1 MFSNRTVGIPL
12 KKESPLMAKVF
23 SVYYKFFSIKVFSS
37 DSNVTYSFIEY
48 ERISSYKKI
57 AMYYYL
63 AYNIAIINI
72 QLQRNANSIN

>member
-12 KKESPLMAKVF
+12 KKEPPLMAKVF

-48 ERISSYKKI
+48 ERI
-57 AMYYYL
+57 
-63 AYNIAIINI
+63 
-72 QLQRNANSIN
+72 

>member
-12 KKESPLMAKVF
+12 RKESPLMAKVF

-48 ERISSYKKI
+48 ERI
-57 AMYYYL
+57 
-63 AYNIAIINI
+63 
-72 QLQRNANSIN
+72 

>member
-37 DSNVTYSFIEY
+37 DSNVTYSFIAV
-48 ERISSYKKI
+48 SYTHLTLPTI
-57 AMYYYL
+57 A
-63 AYNIAIINI
+63 
-72 QLQRNANSIN
+72 

>member
-37 DSNVTYSFIEY
+37 DSNVSGTSVSITP
-48 ERISSYKKI
+48 I
-57 AMYYYL
+57 A
-63 AYNIAIINI
+63 A
-72 QLQRNANSIN
+72 

>member
-37 DSNVTYSFIEY
+37 DSNVTYSY
-48 ERISSYKKI
+48 RV
-57 AMYYYL
+57 
-63 AYNIAIINI
+63 
-72 QLQRNANSIN
+72 

>member
-48 ERISSYKKI
+48 ESCLLYTSRCV
-57 AMYYYL
+57 
-63 AYNIAIINI
+63 
-72 QLQRNANSIN
+72 